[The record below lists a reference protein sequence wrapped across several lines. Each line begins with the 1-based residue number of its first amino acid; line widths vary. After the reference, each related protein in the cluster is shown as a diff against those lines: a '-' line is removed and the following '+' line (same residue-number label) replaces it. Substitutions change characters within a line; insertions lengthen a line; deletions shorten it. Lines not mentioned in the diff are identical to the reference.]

1 MFFSTSV
8 MCVCHLIIKDYLLTY
23 SLNVFCMFYHYCHSY
38 FFMFG
43 VRLSFYN
50 KRLLACLLTYLRTYL
65 LTYLLTYLRAV
76 DEAQT

>member
-1 MFFSTSV
+1 
-8 MCVCHLIIKDYLLTY
+8 
-23 SLNVFCMFYHYCHSY
+23 
-38 FFMFG
+38 MFG